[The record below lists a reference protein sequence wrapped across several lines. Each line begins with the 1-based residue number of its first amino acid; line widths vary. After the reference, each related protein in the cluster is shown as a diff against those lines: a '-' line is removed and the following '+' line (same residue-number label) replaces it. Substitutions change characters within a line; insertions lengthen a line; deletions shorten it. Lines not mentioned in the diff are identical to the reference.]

1 MIDGKT
7 TQYTYDKANQ
17 LVSSTCG
24 EKTKY
29 FAYDAAGRLVKE
41 GTKSYN
47 YSYMDKVR
55 SVSENGAVTASF
67 TYDVDGQIATAKTH
81 ATGKQESFLWDGL
94 ALIHRGGTSY
104 INEPYVTGGN
114 PILADNRILFNDML
128 GSTLG
133 SHSDEG
139 YTPVRMTAFGESD
152 NADAFFTGKPL
163 VGELGYTFL
172 FRNYRPEQG
181 KWQTT
186 DPLGYP
192 DGWNNFAYVNNSVT
206 LAVDFAGGYEIE
218 WEGTWTQSEKNR
230 VIASFNNVASRIS
243 TICAQINSQIAHI
256 ESIKNNDNVC
266 LEKANALISTIS
278 TLKNNLN
285 VTLSNI
291 NSSTYNLEIYKKD
304 FNGDPYASYW
314 VSPVPWYDD
323 ELRLDFSWFSGSID
337 NKTIFHELM
346 HTWTD
351 DGESND
357 DFKNSHMLESLYNT
371 DFSRW
376 LVYKNE
382 YDKIFE

>member
-1 MIDGKT
+1 M
-7 TQYTYDKANQ
+7 DKA
-17 LVSSTCG
+17 C
-24 EKTKY
+24 
-29 FAYDAAGRLVKE
+29 
-41 GTKSYN
+41 
-47 YSYMDKVR
+47 

-181 KWQTT
+181 KWQTA

-192 DGWNNFAYVNNSVT
+192 DGWNNLAYVNNGVTMAIDWLGGEIILSDKSFNAATLFTSRFVPNSETPNWFVNQGNTNVSYYVTADIKKDKNGISVSNPKVNVDAQIFGIQYYKDNNNNGIFDAGDKVGNTLFSIRGSADISLDSSVT
-206 LAVDFAGGYEIE
+206 
-218 WEGTWTQSEKNR
+218 SEKN
-230 VIASFNNVASRIS
+230 ADGS
-243 TICAQINSQIAHI
+243 T
-256 ESIKNNDNVC
+256 
-266 LEKANALISTIS
+266 TY
-278 TLKNNLN
+278 
-285 VTLSNI
+285 TLSMVLTVI
-291 NSSTYNLEIYKKD
+291 ERVNSNYGS
-304 FNGDPYASYW
+304 
-314 VSPVPWYDD
+314 
-323 ELRLDFSWFSGSID
+323 FSQTQVYSLP
-337 NKTIFHELM
+337 NYTT
-346 HTWTD
+346 HTV
-351 DGESND
+351 E
-357 DFKNSHMLESLYNT
+357 
-371 DFSRW
+371 
-376 LVYKNE
+376 
-382 YDKIFE
+382 

>member
-1 MIDGKT
+1 MT
-7 TQYTYDKANQ
+7 
-17 LVSSTCG
+17 
-24 EKTKY
+24 
-29 FAYDAAGRLVKE
+29 GRLVKE

-192 DGWNNFAYVNNSVT
+192 DGWNNLAYVNNGVTTAIDWLGASCILFHSWEDSPGSTSETETLVKVLVSHTFTCGGASQQTLTYSENTSVSISFQ
-206 LAVDFAGGYEIE
+206 LQYQ
-218 WEGTWTQSEKNR
+218 GTGIPVSYTK
-230 VIASFNNVASRIS
+230 SFNETRSVLVQNIFPGD
-243 TICAQINSQIAHI
+243 H
-256 ESIKNNDNVC
+256 
-266 LEKANALISTIS
+266 NA
-278 TLKNNLN
+278 
-285 VTLSNI
+285 
-291 NSSTYNLEIYKKD
+291 
-304 FNGDPYASYW
+304 
-314 VSPVPWYDD
+314 DD
-323 ELRLDFSWFSGSID
+323 EHETRGSY
-337 NKTIFHELM
+337 TYALELYVV
-346 HTWTD
+346 TQTKLQKCAD
-351 DGESND
+351 CNDVQAVVESAFFRTKDKITN
-357 DFKNSHMLESLYNT
+357 
-371 DFSRW
+371 
-376 LVYKNE
+376 YKNCVLE
-382 YDKIFE
+382 

>member
-192 DGWNNFAYVNNSVT
+192 DGWNNLAYVNNQVNLAIDTQGAKVTYSWSGWKIDKIIGLNGVLASGYMYGDSVVVT
-206 LAVDFAGGYEIE
+206 WSNTVSWECTDCKEAGVETFYEA
-218 WEGTWTQSEKNR
+218 TRYS
-230 VIASFNNVASRIS
+230 
-243 TICAQINSQIAHI
+243 
-256 ESIKNNDNVC
+256 NNDVVWSAP
-266 LEKANALISTIS
+266 KAGLGISVPTAT
-278 TLKNNLN
+278 TLP
-285 VTLSNI
+285 
-291 NSSTYNLEIYKKD
+291 
-304 FNGDPYASYW
+304 G
-314 VSPVPWYDD
+314 
-323 ELRLDFSWFSGSID
+323 
-337 NKTIFHELM
+337 
-346 HTWTD
+346 
-351 DGESND
+351 
-357 DFKNSHMLESLYNT
+357 
-371 DFSRW
+371 
-376 LVYKNE
+376 
-382 YDKIFE
+382 

>member
-1 MIDGKT
+1 MSADFD
-7 TQYTYDKANQ
+7 YHP
-17 LVSSTCG
+17 
-24 EKTKY
+24 
-29 FAYDAAGRLVKE
+29 
-41 GTKSYN
+41 
-47 YSYMDKVR
+47 
-55 SVSENGAVTASF
+55 
-67 TYDVDGQIATAKTH
+67 DGQIASVTYAD
-81 ATGKQESFLWDGL
+81 GRRENCLWDGL
-94 ALIHRGGTSY
+94 ALIHRDGTELL
-104 INEPYVTGGN
+104 NEPAVTGGN
-114 PILADNRILFNDML
+114 PVFGSESGVMFNDML
-128 GSTLG
+128 GTTLG
-133 SHSDEG
+133 IKGDDF
-139 YTPVRMTAFGESD
+139 TRINLTAFGENLD
-152 NADAFFTGKPL
+152 AGDKAFFTGKPL
-163 VGELGYTFL
+163 VGELGYAFL

-181 KWQTT
+181 KWQTA

-192 DGWNNFAYVNNSVT
+192 DGWNNFAYVNNGVT
-206 LAVDFAGGYEIE
+206 MNIDFSGGYEIE

-256 ESIKNNDNVC
+256 ESIKNNGNVC

>member
-192 DGWNNFAYVNNSVT
+192 DGWNNFAYCNNNT
-206 LAVDFAGGYEIE
+206 IMLIDRLGLDTIL
-218 WEGTWTQSEKNR
+218 TQMNQAARNPYIIDS
-230 VIASFNNVASRIS
+230 A
-243 TICAQINSQIAHI
+243 INIT
-256 ESIKNNDNVC
+256 C
-266 LEKANALISTIS
+266 
-278 TLKNNLN
+278 
-285 VTLSNI
+285 
-291 NSSTYNLEIYKKD
+291 
-304 FNGDPYASYW
+304 
-314 VSPVPWYDD
+314 
-323 ELRLDFSWFSGSID
+323 
-337 NKTIFHELM
+337 IF
-346 HTWTD
+346 
-351 DGESND
+351 
-357 DFKNSHMLESLYNT
+357 
-371 DFSRW
+371 
-376 LVYKNE
+376 
-382 YDKIFE
+382 

>member
-1 MIDGKT
+1 M
-7 TQYTYDKANQ
+7 
-17 LVSSTCG
+17 
-24 EKTKY
+24 
-29 FAYDAAGRLVKE
+29 
-41 GTKSYN
+41 
-47 YSYMDKVR
+47 
-55 SVSENGAVTASF
+55 
-67 TYDVDGQIATAKTH
+67 
-81 ATGKQESFLWDGL
+81 
-94 ALIHRGGTSY
+94 
-104 INEPYVTGGN
+104 
-114 PILADNRILFNDML
+114 
-128 GSTLG
+128 
-133 SHSDEG
+133 
-139 YTPVRMTAFGESD
+139 
-152 NADAFFTGKPL
+152 
-163 VGELGYTFL
+163 
-172 FRNYRPEQG
+172 
-181 KWQTT
+181 
-186 DPLGYP
+186 
-192 DGWNNFAYVNNSVT
+192 
-206 LAVDFAGGYEIE
+206 
-218 WEGTWTQSEKNR
+218 
-230 VIASFNNVASRIS
+230 
-243 TICAQINSQIAHI
+243 
-256 ESIKNNDNVC
+256 
-266 LEKANALISTIS
+266 EKANALISTIS